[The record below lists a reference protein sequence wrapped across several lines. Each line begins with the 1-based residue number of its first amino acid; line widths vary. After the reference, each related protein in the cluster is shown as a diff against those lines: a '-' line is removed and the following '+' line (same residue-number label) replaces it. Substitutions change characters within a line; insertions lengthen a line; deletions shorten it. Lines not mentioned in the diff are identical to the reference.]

1 MKKLLTIII
10 PVYNKESYLTK
21 CIESLINLQMEHSK
35 IEAIFIDDCSTDNS
49 VEIIDNYSKNYQFIK
64 MIKLSNN
71 TGSPSE
77 PRNIGI
83 KAAKGRY
90 LTLLDADDWLDENGF
105 PKFIEKVSS
114 DDADFAIGQSVRHK
128 NDAIVNQATFT
139 SYKDVS
145 NIKPEDIEHIF
156 RSVGP
161 PGKVFKREIILKN
174 NIEFQNM
181 KFGEDKLF
189 FVELISKVNYVT
201 MSTIPIYH
209 VNRYDENIS
218 LVKETS
224 VIEKG
229 YLNQK
234 ITKMICEMDISLT
247 LKKRALSRM
256 VELDFFRRF
265 FQTKTFIKSK
275 NKEDFYRLFY
285 EVENILE
292 VHGFKLKDL
301 IEIKIYKAMY
311 EMYHQEN
318 NDKFVKFTKDIVYKN
333 WRYYVDNGVMY
344 KNLLNI
350 YGVLHPIPIDCYPIY
365 EGTQL
370 IGDEMLEVVKV
381 FKTQDTNITAVSIVE
396 INNALNKHYI
406 DFNYKGNKLYIK
418 QSEFA
423 KMNNVN
429 INICIHYGEMGE
441 SLVYASYPSYNTEY
455 RVKRQ
460 SFKLEFINRL
470 SDKHKSKY
478 ITQITGP
485 LVTLKKSHLYK
496 DIEFMERLSSLD
508 AGMKIVPKSIDYTLK
523 GTPRLV
529 LENGMVL
536 TANKDFVK
544 PLDTYNH
551 YKYLTKAPN
560 EINIKKIC
568 KLYDSR
574 TFKSKPIRTLEI
586 GEKIKIKKII
596 YTNNSTPRLVTE
608 DNYYLTAN
616 KSYVEVIKE

>member
-429 INICIHYGEMGE
+429 INMCIHYGEMGE